1 MEKVNKSRTIILR
14 ITPHLHDILLALAKA
29 RGGSISEVVRASLEW
44 MFIGE
49 DNEDDNVGN

>member
-14 ITPHLHDILLALAKA
+14 ITPHLHDLLLALAKA
-29 RGGSISEVVRASLEW
+29 RDIKLSEVVRASLEW

-49 DNEDDNVGN
+49 DDENDNIRN